1 MSLYYCWPVEEK
13 CLKKCLQLWKSLTLH
28 NLDEWKN
35 STMKLPYLL
44 MQTYF
49 IRTHHKNYI
58 PKKTHEANILLNF
71 KTFSGLS
78 KIINKSQNIPGFSRT
93 LLKFQDFPG
102 SMGTLWS
109 NISSTIQLSVWNL
122 VKTCSFAGA
131 SSIKLVGMSTYV
143 CVCVCVCLYIYI
155 KNNTTFLKP
164 FIFISF

>member
-1 MSLYYCWPVEEK
+1 
-13 CLKKCLQLWKSLTLH
+13 
-28 NLDEWKN
+28 
-35 STMKLPYLL
+35 

-143 CVCVCVCLYIYI
+143 CVCVCVCVSIYIYKKQYNLFKTI
-155 KNNTTFLKP
+155 HLYFLLN
-164 FIFISF
+164 IFVTSFVNISDFQA